1 MYDGA
6 QGIRIEDVSEEHR
19 GDSSMSPEMLQQLA
33 TTALK
38 IEHLFGDQ
46 PQDIEWAF
54 FDGDLYLLQSR
65 PITNLPVQP
74 IEVDWTPRPP
84 ARLLSRRQIVE
95 NMPDPVCPLFEE
107 LYLTKGL
114 EAPRQKSLMVG
125 GGPMFVT
132 LNGYAYQRFDW
143 PQIIKSVEALEQNN
157 NGLKPVSEEAIDAA
171 EYKAQNAHYEKLK
184 KNAADASGDDLKLF
198 REELNADDQV
208 AFDAFRNAAQAPK
221 DAAITLP
228 QSQNATYVAFNH
240 TAQNLSLIHI

>member
-1 MYDGA
+1 MIINASYGLGEAIVGGQVTPDTYIVERPNLAIKESILGPKEQQIVYDGA

-19 GDSSMSPEMLQQLA
+19 GDSSMSPEMLQHLA
-33 TTALK
+33 TTALE

-107 LYLTKGL
+107 LYLTDGL
-114 EAPRQKSLMVG
+114 EVG
-125 GGPMFVT
+125 FPPLF
-132 LNGYAYQRFDW
+132 LRF
-143 PQIIKSVEALEQNN
+143 
-157 NGLKPVSEEAIDAA
+157 
-171 EYKAQNAHYEKLK
+171 
-184 KNAADASGDDLKLF
+184 
-198 REELNADDQV
+198 
-208 AFDAFRNAAQAPK
+208 
-221 DAAITLP
+221 
-228 QSQNATYVAFNH
+228 
-240 TAQNLSLIHI
+240 